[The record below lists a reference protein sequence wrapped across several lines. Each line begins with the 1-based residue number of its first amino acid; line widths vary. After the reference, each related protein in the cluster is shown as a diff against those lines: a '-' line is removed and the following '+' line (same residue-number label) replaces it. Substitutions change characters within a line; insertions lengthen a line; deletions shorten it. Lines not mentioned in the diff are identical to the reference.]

1 MDDVH
6 AVYGIAS
13 KSARLQSYTAAVEI
27 AHGRRQQ
34 LIAVN
39 ALRTPPPDLSLFPTE
54 ALLDPHRTDEGF
66 VDPMQRLLSLWS
78 APSPLQGPPNTA
90 VISSALSGAVYY
102 GALKPRPLPWPS
114 PTTSQSKASGAPPRQ
129 SQSAGGPPRLSPPP
143 PPIPAAHVQ
152 GTKPVGLR
160 PAVSSVPKTPR
171 VVWVGSHNY
180 AILLP
185 LSLASDSSF
194 KG

>member
-1 MDDVH
+1 ML
-6 AVYGIAS
+6 GGPWS
-13 KSARLQSYTAAVEI
+13 GE
-27 AHGRRQQ
+27 G
-34 LIAVN
+34 
-39 ALRTPPPDLSLFPTE
+39 AL
-54 ALLDPHRTDEGF
+54 
-66 VDPMQRLLSLWS
+66 QRLRYSLATSPSGRARPLGEVAREYLSLWS

-160 PAVSSVPKTPR
+160 PAVSSVPKTPSNCR
-171 VVWVGSHNY
+171 PKGEGDAAGGERHPYLNLFS
-180 AILLP
+180 
-185 LSLASDSSF
+185 SLA
-194 KG
+194 GQP